1 MHQLTWP
8 AWLFFL
14 SVTLVGVTD
23 FISHYIPNFITLPL
37 MVAGIFYHL
46 WAGNWVAS
54 LIGASA
60 CFLLGLVM
68 FAHGGMGGGDVKL
81 MAAIGA
87 WMGLYGA
94 LAVIFVASCIG
105 GVWGLGKLVKQGR
118 LKERL
123 LYLIQGAYLT
133 FVGGIKGAL
142 TLEKIP
148 EDINAP
154 IPKDAIP
161 FGACLAAGVWV
172 FMFLASF

>member
-1 MHQLTWP
+1 MTWP

-23 FISHYIPNFITLPL
+23 FISHYVPNYITLPL
-37 MVAGIFYHL
+37 LGAGFLYHV

-68 FAHGGMGGGDVKL
+68 FALGGMGGGDVKL

-105 GVWGLGKLVKQGR
+105 TVWGLSKLVKQGAR
-118 LKERL
+118 KERL

-148 EDINAP
+148 GDINAP

-161 FGACLAAGVWV
+161 FGACLAAGLWV
-172 FMFLASF
+172 FVLLVLF

>member
-1 MHQLTWP
+1 M
-8 AWLFFL
+8 AIFFL
-14 SVTLVGVTD
+14 SVTVVGVTD
-23 FISHYIPNFITLPL
+23 FLSHYVPNYITLPL
-37 MVAGIFYHL
+37 LGAGFLYHV
-46 WAGNWVAS
+46 WAGDWNVS

-68 FAHGGMGGGDVKL
+68 FALGGMGGGDVKL

-118 LKERL
+118 LKEHL
-123 LYLIQGAYLT
+123 IYLIQGAYLT
-133 FVGGIKGAL
+133 FVGGVKGAL
-142 TLEKIP
+142 VIERIP

-154 IPKDAIP
+154 IPQDAIP
-161 FGACLAAGVWV
+161 FGACLAAGLWV
-172 FMFLASF
+172 FMLLASF

>member
-1 MHQLTWP
+1 MTWP

-14 SVTLVGVTD
+14 AVTLVGVTD
-23 FISHYIPNFITLPL
+23 FISHYVPNYITLPL
-37 MVAGIFYHL
+37 LGAGFLYHV

-60 CFLLGLVM
+60 CFLLGLAM
-68 FAHGGMGGGDVKL
+68 FAFGGMGGGDVKL

-87 WMGLYGA
+87 WLGLHGA

-105 GVWGLGKLVKQGR
+105 AVWGLGKLAKQGN
-118 LKERL
+118 LKKRFV
-123 LYLIQGAYLT
+123 YLIQGAYLT
-133 FVGGIKGAL
+133 FIGGIKGAL
-142 TLEKIP
+142 ALERIP

-154 IPKDAIP
+154 IPEDAIP
-161 FGACLAAGVWV
+161 FGTCLAAGLWV